1 MSITGIINE
10 EWRSVNG
17 YANYQVSNI
26 GRVRNVETEKILKQT
41 MTKLGYCQIGLYR
54 EGLRKFLYIHR
65 IVAHAFIENPDNR
78 PCVDHVNH
86 DVSNNTILNLRWVSM
101 SENAMNRTKRQNVS
115 SKYKGVSFRK
125 RDNDWHA
132 RIMIDGK
139 MKSLGSFTDEKQAAA
154 RYNET
159 AVELFG
165 EHACL
170 NEISSDEEEDE
181 AYEFEEEEEETDDAT
196 A

>member
-1 MSITGIINE
+1 MTQPITGIINE

-65 IVAHAFIENPDNR
+65 MVAHAFIKNPDNR
-78 PCVDHVNH
+78 PCVDHMNH
-86 DVSNNTILNLRWVSM
+86 DTSNNTILNLRWVSM
-101 SENAMNRTKRQNVS
+101 SENSMNKTKRQNTS
-115 SKYKGVSFRK
+115 SRFKGVMFCK
-125 RDNDWHA
+125 RDNNWRV
-132 RIMIDGK
+132 RIMLDGK
-139 MKSLGSFTDEKQAAA
+139 MKSLGSFADEKHAAA
-154 RYNET
+154 RYNE
-159 AVELFG
+159 AAIDLFG
-165 EHACL
+165 EHAL
-170 NEISSDEEEDE
+170 INEISSDEED
-181 AYEFEEEEEETDDAT
+181 EEEEEETDDTT